1 MPLPY
6 RLHFEMVGL
15 GELCER
21 QFLNS
26 ITIMIMITIIFQPSS
41 FILHPLSFILHPFP
55 PPPLGYRPNTMH
67 FRKIV
72 LTLSA
77 VLVILAG
84 GGAFGLIL
92 VLTGPETIPQEKQ
105 ESATIVHTIP
115 LSPQDKK
122 VWVTAYGEVIPARK
136 VEMQP
141 QVSGQVIWQNAAVI
155 PGGRLRENEELIRI
169 DPKDYELD
177 LSLVKAEF
185 EQARFER
192 EVESGRQV
200 IARREWNELQQDL
213 DAAEVNESLV
223 LREPHFRRAEALME
237 EARNDIEQAELQLS
251 RTTIRA
257 PFNAMVVEES
267 VEVGQLLSIGSSIC
281 ALVGT
286 DEFWI
291 QVTVPLSMLKWIQ
304 FPDGD
309 LPGAEATIV
318 LDTGNGS
325 RSTWQ
330 GKVLRLLSDLE
341 PLGRMARVVVT
352 VPDPLG
358 IEGGAKDSL
367 PLLLGSYVEVNIE
380 AGELENV
387 LEIPR
392 AAMRE
397 GNKIW
402 VVGSVPELKIMDC
415 EVLWTLK
422 ETVLV
427 SNNLDPGEALI
438 VSDMRV
444 ALPGMLVTPQPSHSL
459 SGIGQ

>member
-1 MPLPY
+1 
-6 RLHFEMVGL
+6 
-15 GELCER
+15 
-21 QFLNS
+21 
-26 ITIMIMITIIFQPSS
+26 
-41 FILHPLSFILHPFP
+41 
-55 PPPLGYRPNTMH
+55 MH
-67 FRKIV
+67 IRKIA
-72 LTLSA
+72 LTILA
-77 VLVILAG
+77 VLIILAG

-92 VLTGPETIPQEKQ
+92 ILTGPETIPQERR

-115 LSPQDKK
+115 LTPQNRPI
-122 VWVTAYGEVIPARK
+122 WVTAYGAVIPARK
-136 VEMQP
+136 VEIKP

-155 PGGRLRENEELIRI
+155 PGGRLLENDKLLRI
-169 DPKDYELD
+169 DPKDYELE
-177 LSLVKAEF
+177 LSEVNAEF

-200 IARREWNELQQDL
+200 IAQREWNEIQQDL
-213 DAAEVNESLV
+213 EVMDVNESLV
-223 LREPHFRRAEALME
+223 LREPHLRRAEALMA

-257 PFNAMVVEES
+257 PFNAMVVAES
-267 VEVGQLLSIGSSIC
+267 VEVGQLLSVGSTIC
-281 ALVGT
+281 ELVGT

-304 FPDGD
+304 FPDRD
-309 LPGAEATIV
+309 HPGAEASVV
-318 LDTGNGS
+318 LDTGNSS
-325 RSTWQ
+325 RSTWK
-330 GKVLRLLSDLE
+330 GRVLRLLSDLE

-358 IEGGAKDSL
+358 MADGAKDGL

-392 AAMRE
+392 ASLRE

-402 VVGSVPELKIMDC
+402 VVGKVPELKIIDC
-415 EVLWTLK
+415 EVLWSLK

-427 SNNLDPGEALI
+427 SNNLDPGDKLI
-438 VSDMRV
+438 VSDLRV
-444 ALPGMLVTPQPSHSL
+444 ALPGMLVDPQPSHSL